1 MSRKVTSFL
10 FCSLDGVVDEPS
22 DWVFDRVDGE
32 FIGVIGDVIATQDAV
47 LLGRVTYDD
56 WAPHWPTAE
65 DEPFASFINA
75 TQKYVVSTTLRE
87 DDITWA
93 NTELI
98 SEDVAG
104 AVTRLKEAPGGDIGV
119 HASPTLVRSLLEL
132 GVLDELAVMQFPS
145 IAGTGQRL
153 LEGVATPHALELVDA
168 RHLASGV
175 QHLTY
180 VPRELP
186 SPQPNG

>member
-10 FCSLDGVVDEPS
+10 FCSLDGVVEEPS
-22 DWVFDRVDGE
+22 DWVFDRVDDE
-32 FIGVIGDVIATQDAV
+32 FIGLIGNVIATQDAV
-47 LLGRVTYDD
+47 LLGRVTYEY

-65 DEPFASFINA
+65 DEPFATFINT
-75 TQKYVVSTTLRE
+75 TQKYVVSTTLRGA
-87 DDITWA
+87 DITWA

-104 AVTRLKEAPGGDIGV
+104 AVTRLKEARGGDIGV

-132 GVLDELAVMQFPS
+132 GILDELALMQFPS

-153 LEGVATPHALELVDA
+153 LEGVMTPHALELVDV
-168 RHLASGV
+168 RPLESGV

-180 VPRELP
+180 VPRNLRFL
-186 SPQPNG
+186 QPNG